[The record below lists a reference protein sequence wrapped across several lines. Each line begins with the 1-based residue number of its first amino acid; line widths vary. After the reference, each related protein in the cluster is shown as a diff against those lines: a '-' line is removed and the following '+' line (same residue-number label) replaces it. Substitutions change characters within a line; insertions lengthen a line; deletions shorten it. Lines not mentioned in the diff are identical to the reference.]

1 MTGDFLAMPRRARRW
16 RVIAAIVVAIAFV
29 VVVWAIVPHR
39 ARPVPHSGPGL
50 KATAVPTG
58 SASSLPST
66 SPRVA
71 PLRLVEGRRSVDGVR
86 VGYPQTVAGAVS
98 AGVEYWTRLGSTLD
112 PGEARRI
119 GRRVAVRS
127 WTSAGDDLA
136 KATSN
141 TRRQLGVPGTGVLPP
156 GTSVSLGPVAFQLRD
171 ETADQMTVL
180 LLGYLIT
187 TTPSAGTQSRL
198 GVFPAV
204 LRFDR
209 GDWRIANDTDGDNY
223 ANLAASPGSDQARA
237 LGWRDFLE

>member
-1 MTGDFLAMPRRARRW
+1 MSGDFLAMPRRASKW
-16 RVIAAIVVAIAFV
+16 RIIAAIVVTVVFA
-29 VVVWAIVPHR
+29 VVVWTTALVR
-39 ARPVPHSGPGL
+39 TRPVRQAAPTPTAAASPTSS
-50 KATAVPTG
+50 ATLTPK
-58 SASSLPST
+58 T
-66 SPRVA
+66 SPGIA
-71 PLRLVEGRRSVDGVR
+71 PLRLVAGRRIVDGVR
-86 VGYPQTVAGAVS
+86 VDYPQNVAGAVS
-98 AGVEYWTRLGSTLD
+98 AAIEYWTRLGSTLD

-141 TRRQLGVPGTGVLPP
+141 TRRQLGVPGTGALPP

-171 ETADQMTVL
+171 QAAKQVTVL

-187 TTPSAGTQSRL
+187 TTPAAGTQSQL

-204 LRFDR
+204 MRYDA
-209 GDWRIANDTDGDNY
+209 GDWRIANDSGDNY
-223 ANLAASPGSDQARA
+223 ASLAASPGSDQARA